1 MPDKPGARGDAR
13 RAPSAPPLSLQVVTR
28 APSDDGSARSSRPR
42 MRSRSSRTVC
52 MGEEL
57 PSVRRGRQLSVPA
70 PKPLPREIR
79 VPGARARQT
88 GKELLAE
95 RRSIVSGR
103 VGICRRPV
111 PLPRGGVWV
120 AGPANSSVQRK
131 ICALRRVYITGG
143 DRNSTWRGACGMAAA
158 ARSIGLPDED
168 RGVLADQSRPTG
180 ERHDWD
186 RAVCGAAH
194 RWRLIHPPHRDA
206 ELVRSGFSDCKDAV
220 PL

>member
-13 RAPSAPPLSLQVVTR
+13 RATSAPPLSLQVVTR

-111 PLPRGGVWV
+111 PLPHGRRSGLLARPTQRPTRDLRAPVRR
-120 AGPANSSVQRK
+120 AG
-131 ICALRRVYITGG
+131 ALRPHTA
-143 DRNSTWRGACGMAAA
+143 SRGYG
-158 ARSIGLPDED
+158 ARRILKGIQDPKRLTVPS
-168 RGVLADQSRPTG
+168 SYF
-180 ERHDWD
+180 
-186 RAVCGAAH
+186 RAT
-194 RWRLIHPPHRDA
+194 RRMP
-206 ELVRSGFSDCKDAV
+206 
-220 PL
+220 